1 MVEADDVEYDAAE
14 NDLLRGGQADS
25 AGVGEIDGDGEES
38 LVNGGELEAMLS
50 VVIDASNPRFAGW
63 QAACSISS

>member
-50 VVIDASNPRFAGW
+50 VVIDPSNPRFAG
-63 QAACSISS
+63 

>member
-25 AGVGEIDGDGEES
+25 AGVGEIEGDGEES
-38 LVNGGELEAMLS
+38 LVNGGELEAILS
-50 VVIDASNPRFAGW
+50 VVVDASKPRFAG
-63 QAACSISS
+63 

>member
-25 AGVGEIDGDGEES
+25 AGVGEIEGDGEES

-50 VVIDASNPRFAGW
+50 VVIDASRPRFAG
-63 QAACSISS
+63 